1 MLSAPSA
8 EFESGCGGSNCGRAL
23 CNGAATIAT
32 SRKRYRK
39 VIRRLL
45 RDPEGLSSNPSHLQF
60 RDAHIVSFM
69 QFKWISSEEPAAAA
83 SAKEV
88 AAEADDTLLD
98 AYSAALVRAVEAASP
113 AVLHVRADF
122 PGQKGQLVA
131 SGSGSGFVLSPD
143 GFVLTNSHVVHGAAR
158 ILAQTVDGRSL
169 KADLVGDDPDSDLA
183 VLRIDA
189 PGLRNIRF
197 ADSGRVRVGQIAV
210 AIGNPLGYENTVT
223 AGIVSA
229 LGRTFPSRTGRL
241 IDNVIQTDAALN
253 PGNSGGPLVN
263 SRGEVIGVNTAIIAA
278 AQGICFAIGSKT
290 AEFVASWLIKDGR
303 IRRGHLGIAGQD
315 SAIYEPLA
323 RRHKLTQRT
332 GVRVHEVVEGSP
344 AEEAGVRPGDL
355 LIWFNHDTVASVHD
369 LQRLLVGEGIERRA
383 RLTVLRDGGL
393 EHLWV
398 TPRERS

>member
-1 MLSAPSA
+1 M
-8 EFESGCGGSNCGRAL
+8 R
-23 CNGAATIAT
+23 I
-32 SRKRYRK
+32 
-39 VIRRLL
+39 
-45 RDPEGLSSNPSHLQF
+45 
-60 RDAHIVSFM
+60 
-69 QFKWISSEEPAAAA
+69 KWINDEERTGIIPP
-83 SAKEV
+83 SDPLTT
-88 AAEADDTLLD
+88 EADDKLLD
-98 AYSAALVRAVEAASP
+98 AYSAALIRAVETASP
-113 AVLHVRADF
+113 AVLHVQAQF
-122 PGQKGQLVA
+122 PGQKGSMLT

-143 GFVLTNSHVVHGAAR
+143 GFVLTNSHVVHGATT
-158 ILAQTVDGRSL
+158 ILVQTADGRVL
-169 KADLVGDDPDSDLA
+169 RANLVGDDPDSDLA

-189 PGLRNIRF
+189 PVLRSVRF
-197 ADSGRVRVGQIAV
+197 ADSGHVRVGQIAI

-263 SRGEVIGVNTAIIAA
+263 TRGEVIGVNTAIIAA

-303 IRRGHLGIAGQD
+303 VRRGHLGIAGQD

-332 GVRVHEVVEGSP
+332 GVRVHEIVPKSP
-344 AEEAGVRPGDL
+344 AEEAGVRRGDMI
-355 LIWFNHDTVASVHD
+355 IWFDHDTVTGVHD
-369 LQRLLVGEGIERRA
+369 LHRLLVGEGIERRA
-383 RLTVLRDGGL
+383 RLTVLRDGRL

-398 TPRERS
+398 IPREKQ